1 MSSTQVTYFNAVLPP
16 EASHG
21 GMNMVKGSKRC
32 EGVCLTCDGLIR
44 GLRGYF
50 RSSLPLTNK
59 LLDAFLSRI
68 RLCPHLQGNRTGLK
82 GKRKPYH
89 ITRAIASTGKLEE
102 EAVATE
108 APTLGKTSRKAR
120 PSQPLATGFVCLPF
134 GTPLVVPPKKSRSSP
149 ACDGGGKAYNTAA
162 AAAVLTNWDISARR
176 VRTGGVTQPC
186 ASAQ

>member
-108 APTLGKTSRKAR
+108 APTLGKTSSLLRFQGVVISSLKQHQEGA
-120 PSQPLATGFVCLPF
+120 SQPATRYRVCLLTVWHSI
-134 GTPLVVPPKKSRSSP
+134 GGSSE
-149 ACDGGGKAYNTAA
+149 K
-162 AAAVLTNWDISARR
+162 V
-176 VRTGGVTQPC
+176 Q
-186 ASAQ
+186 